1 MNASSNTSSTASSAA
16 HPPLRRTPLYDLH
29 LAHGAKMVPF
39 AGYEMPVQY
48 APGVLKEHLHTRQAA
63 GLFDVSHMGQ
73 IALRPRSG
81 IGEDAAAALERLVPA
96 DIVGLGAGR
105 QRYTV
110 LTNAHGGILDD
121 LMVANLGDHLLL
133 VVNAAT
139 KEADEAHLRAHL
151 AATCAIEPAPER
163 ALLALQGPRAEA
175 VLAAHDP
182 AIAAMRFMDVRA
194 ARIAGVE
201 CLVSRS
207 GYTGEDGFEIGA
219 LCRRGRGGGAHA
231 AAARGGGADR
241 ARGARQPAARSRVVP
256 LWIGSRSPTP
266 IRSRPRSNGRSRKRA
281 APAAAAPAA
290 SRAPTSVL
298 AALANGARRR
308 RVGLR
313 PEGRAPVRGGAQL
326 YADADGAHAGRHRHL
341 RRLRAELG
349 GADRDG
355 LRRARALRA
364 GHAAVRRGSRRAPA
378 GRWWHRCRSF
388 RTPTSAADAPLPRS
402 NPNSR
407 AGEPAT

>member
-1 MNASSNTSSTASSAA
+1 MTTSSTVSSAA

-73 IALRPRSG
+73 IVLRPRSG
-81 IGEDAAAALERLVPA
+81 SAADAAAALEQLVPA
-96 DIVGLGAGR
+96 DIIGLGAGR

-121 LMVANLGDHLLL
+121 LMVANLGNHLLL

-139 KEADEAHLRAHL
+139 KDADEAHLRAHL
-151 AATCAIEPAPER
+151 SASCAIEPAPEC

-194 ARIAGVE
+194 ARIAGAE
-201 CLVSRS
+201 CLISRS
-207 GYTGEDGFEIGA
+207 GYTGEDGFEIGLSA
-219 LCRRGRGGGAHA
+219 DA
-231 AAARGGGADR
+231 AAEVAGALLRHEAVAPIGLAARDSLRLEAGLCLYGSDLDADTDLVEAALEWTIPKSRRAGGSRAGGFPGAD
-241 ARGARQPAARSRVVP
+241 
-256 LWIGSRSPTP
+256 T
-266 IRSRPRSNGRSRKRA
+266 
-281 APAAAAPAA
+281 
-290 SRAPTSVL
+290 VL

-326 YADADGAHAGRHRHL
+326 YADAEAQTPVGVVTSGGYGPSLAAPIAMGYVERERCAPGTRLLAEVRGA
-341 RRLRAELG
+341 RLPVL
-349 GADRDG
+349 
-355 LRRARALRA
+355 
-364 GHAAVRRGSRRAPA
+364 V
-378 GRWWHRCRSF
+378 
-388 RTPTSAADAPLPRS
+388 APLPFVPHAYKR
-402 NPNSR
+402 
-407 AGEPAT
+407 G